1 MIQVGDHFLFAE
13 VLGVDLLV
21 KHDET
26 VGPGHIGFFGRAAV
40 VFASDRQADLIEE
53 FVFFL
58 HGMMCWEGMGAQ
70 KGGPWTLKRRH
81 KKSETQARLV

>member
-1 MIQVGDHFLFAE
+1 
-13 VLGVDLLV
+13 
-21 KHDET
+21 
-26 VGPGHIGFFGRAAV
+26 

-70 KGGPWTLKRRH
+70 HGGTMDIQKT
-81 KKSETQARLV
+81 S